1 MGRAVQ
7 HFSDQLIG
15 IRSGAIAPG
24 VIDTVRVEQQGERVP
39 IGRVAQTCSDH
50 GRVTVR
56 PHNPQM
62 LGSIDRAL
70 KQAGFNSFIASRTE
84 VAVCSSPLSGEQR
97 AKVIA
102 HVRRLAEEAK
112 VAVRNLR
119 RKARQRLAEDAEE
132 KVQELTDEAID
143 RIERLRDGKI
153 RAL

>member
-1 MGRAVQ
+1 
-7 HFSDQLIG
+7 
-15 IRSGAIAPG
+15 
-24 VIDTVRVEQQGERVP
+24 
-39 IGRVAQTCSDH
+39 
-50 GRVTVR
+50 
-56 PHNPQM
+56 M

-70 KQAGFNSFIASRTE
+70 KQAGFSSFIASRTE

-102 HVRRLAEEAK
+102 HVRRLAEDAK

-119 RKARQRLAEDAEE
+119 RKARQRLGPEADDR
-132 KVQELTDEAID
+132 VQEMTDEAIG